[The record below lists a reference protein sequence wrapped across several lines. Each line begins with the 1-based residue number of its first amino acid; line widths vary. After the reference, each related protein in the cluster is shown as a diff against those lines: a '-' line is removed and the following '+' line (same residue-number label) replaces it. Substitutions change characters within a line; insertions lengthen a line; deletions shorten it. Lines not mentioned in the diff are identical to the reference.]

1 MFEGAEASFENL
13 MRRAMG
19 LQRNYFKFETFRV
32 MNHKYRMDKPPLTE
46 ATIRLFVGGT
56 EVHTASMGDG
66 PVNALD
72 RAMRKALV
80 RFYPCLE
87 EMELADY
94 KVRVLS
100 GEHGTEAKVRVLIE
114 SKDRVCRWGTVG
126 VSVNI
131 IEASWQALVDS
142 INYKLMKEENG
153 R

>member
-1 MFEGAEASFENL
+1 
-13 MRRAMG
+13 
-19 LQRNYFKFETFRV
+19 
-32 MNHKYRMDKPPLTE
+32 
-46 ATIRLFVGGT
+46 VGGH

-72 RAMRKALV
+72 RALRKALT

-100 GEHGTEAKVRVLIE
+100 GEHGTGAKVRVLIE
-114 SKDRVCRWGTVG
+114 SRDKTSSWGTVG
-126 VSVNI
+126 VSLNI

-142 INYKLMKEENG
+142 INYKLMKDEREKEQS
-153 R
+153 